1 MIAKKPFLQKEYA
14 VDKIGIKNS
23 QTDLC
28 DIDFYIEFKNNF
40 FDNLSDLWVYKVN
53 SFH

>member
-1 MIAKKPFLQKEYA
+1 MMAKKPFLQKECA

-28 DIDFYIEFKNNF
+28 DINF
-40 FDNLSDLWVYKVN
+40 FIIYLIYGYIRSIHSIK
-53 SFH
+53 